1 MKAILTSLICLTVLV
16 AIEPDIYAMEN
27 CAEPVYSEEK
37 NYTLGVGNALL
48 SNLALFSV
56 NRFIGQTEFS
66 KISMESIHNNLTC
79 PWQWDRSMF
88 LVNQLG
94 HPYQGYAYY
103 AAARANNLNAFESS
117 LVSALGSYT
126 WEVFGERA
134 TAAVNDLI
142 VTTVGGI
149 SLGEMLHRIYLDTY
163 TENQLLATFISPMD
177 SFNDWVSEKKQRPTH
192 SRIQNATLSF
202 GGGYVQ
208 TQHYRNNEKCDRNSY
223 HTGTGSLG
231 IDLNYGDPFVS
242 HASSIFSHF
251 DLQLFLE
258 GGYNWYNLVL
268 ISDGALLSASLRPQE
283 HSWTSCGLHLHYD
296 VFSSKLMDFSGNSL
310 TFTMQ
315 HERYTSSG
323 CVFKLKAH
331 AGCLLFGSST
341 FYRFETEPSKD
352 SVERRDYGVGA
363 ASKLRMSWDFPRAG
377 TISMQTAGYLMT
389 TLPNMVSGSEGNLVF
404 SRSTLAWKYP
414 LNGTTSVGAA
424 NTLSWKKTDRDYLPD
439 QNKRIYNATVFMEYK
454 L

>member
-1 MKAILTSLICLTVLV
+1 MV
-16 AIEPDIYAMEN
+16 PDVFAREN
-27 CAEPVYSEEK
+27 PEEPVYSEEK
-37 NYTLGVGNALL
+37 NYSLGIGNALL

-66 KISMESIHNNLTC
+66 KISFESIHNNLTG

-117 LVSALGSYT
+117 LVAALGSYT

-134 TAAVNDLI
+134 TAAVNDFV
-142 VTTVGGI
+142 VTTAGGI

-177 SFNDWVSEKKQRPTH
+177 GFNDLVSGNKQRPTH
-192 SRIQNATLSF
+192 SMIRNASLSF
-202 GGGYVQ
+202 GGGYVG
-208 TQHYRNNEKCDRNSY
+208 TQHYRNNEKYDRNSY
-223 HTGTGSLG
+223 HTGTGSMG
-231 IDLNYGDPFVS
+231 IDLGYGDPFVS
-242 HASSIFSHF
+242 RTSSVFSHF
-251 DLQLFLE
+251 DLQFFLE
-258 GGYNWYNLVL
+258 GGYDWYNLVL
-268 ISDGALLSASLRPQE
+268 ISDGALFSASPRPQE
-283 HSWTSCGLHLHYD
+283 HSWTSYGLHLHYD
-296 VFSSKLMDFSGNSL
+296 VFSGTLMDFSGNSL
-310 TFTMQ
+310 TLTMQ
-315 HERYTSSG
+315 HERHTASG
-323 CVFKLKAH
+323 SVFKLKAH
-331 AGCLLFGSST
+331 AGCLIFGSST
-341 FYRFETEPSKD
+341 FLRFEADPSKKA
-352 SVERRDYGVGA
+352 VERRDYGAGA

-377 TISMQTAGYLMT
+377 NISMQTAGYLMT
-389 TLPNMVSGSEGNLVF
+389 TLPNTVSGSDGNLLF

-439 QNKRIYNATVFMEYK
+439 QNKRVYNTSVFMEYK